1 MHRINPEDDAFERI
15 AARQAKLELQRNSA
29 KLAAEK
35 ALLEMDVK
43 AAEYFQAQII
53 REIKF
58 KRKLNIIT
66 VLALMFLVAQAV
78 FTIFYS

>member
-1 MHRINPEDDAFERI
+1 MSQVDLEDDAFERI
-15 AARQAKLELQRNSA
+15 AARQAKLELKRSNA

-43 AAEYFQAQII
+43 AAEHFQAQII